1 MPPAEIN
8 LLSAGAVAPGIKKV
22 IDAFGRENGRRVNVT
37 FATAPEILKRLT
49 DATSVDVVIAPLA
62 LLDELAKME
71 KISAANRVA
80 LGRIGVGVLVR
91 DNAPLPQIATVD
103 EFKQSLL
110 SADSLVYNQA
120 STGVYLETLFD
131 RLGIG
136 LETQA
141 KSARYPDFAAVLD
154 HVSKGAH
161 REIGFGATTVIIENS
176 HKGVKFV
183 GPLPAE
189 LQNYTVYGAAISANE
204 AALNAAREFLRYL
217 ASPSAR
223 SLIAAAGIE

>member
-1 MPPAEIN
+1 MPTAEIN

-22 IDAFGRENGRRVNVT
+22 IDAFGSENGQVVNVT

-62 LLDELAKME
+62 VLDELAKME
-71 KISAANRVA
+71 KISGANRVT

-91 DNAPLPQIATVD
+91 GDAPLPQIATID

-120 STGVYLETLFD
+120 STGIYLETLFD

-136 LETQA
+136 LETRA
-141 KSARYPDFAAVLD
+141 KSTRYPDFAAVLD
-154 HVSKGAH
+154 HLSKGAR

-189 LQNYTVYGAAISANE
+189 LQNYTAYGAALSANE
-204 AALNAAREFLRYL
+204 AAPDAAREFLRYL

-223 SLIAAAGIE
+223 ALIRAAGLE